1 MAGSRWHPPS
11 NPTGICLVPSTLN
24 SCTASQIEA
33 KFLSIFAEG
42 YIFVKHCYQN
52 KSLNSKEREWIFFEM
67 KHLHKGTYCRAPLIF
82 EMEADIST
90 NFCCHFFFVRWRFY
104 SFQAVLCFY
113 GSPCIDD
120 SCVNGDDKKKRPAC
134 CLVMTPNVSMSYSC
148 SNDLCGL
155 RYSISRIGN
164 ESGMRFVSI

>member
-1 MAGSRWHPPS
+1 MCLESTVYQSYWVCMHMAGSRWHPPS

-90 NFCCHFFFVRWRFY
+90 NFCCHFFLWGGVFIPSRPSFVFTAHLALMIHAWMGMIKK
-104 SFQAVLCFY
+104 SGLHAVLLW
-113 GSPCIDD
+113 PQ
-120 SCVNGDDKKKRPAC
+120 
-134 CLVMTPNVSMSYSC
+134 MSQWAIHVAMIYA
-148 SNDLCGL
+148 D
-155 RYSISRIGN
+155 
-164 ESGMRFVSI
+164 